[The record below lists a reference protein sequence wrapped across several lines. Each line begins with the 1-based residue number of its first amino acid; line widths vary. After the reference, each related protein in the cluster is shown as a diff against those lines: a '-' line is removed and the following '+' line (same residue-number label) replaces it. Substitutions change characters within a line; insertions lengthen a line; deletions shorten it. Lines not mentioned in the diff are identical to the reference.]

1 MVNGMSKNMDI
12 TPQEREAKAHEF
24 DRAAKEATRA
34 RDAYKETADNSKG
47 EEFRAA
53 MRRMWV
59 ESFKAKQAA
68 KQAALLRETEQQRQE
83 RENLEGLAKELR
95 RTCPHCGRGRE
106 TLLSERNNG
115 LIKKALTLKI

>member
-1 MVNGMSKNMDI
+1 MDI